1 VTASSS
7 GKSNAVWLAILFAAV
22 AVLFGSLLT
31 AGPLTWDDDS
41 NIFNNPFFVNG
52 QWAALWKDPYMGLY
66 IPVTGMVWEMLYRLG
81 EGSAVPFRAL
91 NLLLHL
97 ANSAMVYLLL
107 RGLAKRWT
115 LPALSVLI
123 GTAIFALHPMQ
134 VQAVAWISGGRD
146 LLAAFFALAGLC
158 AYFGGGEK
166 TSHSRFALATA
177 LFLTSMLCKPG
188 TAILPA
194 VVLALETILSRRV
207 TGLTVLRMAL
217 WAFFAGAV
225 AWLTKMAQE
234 DLAVANLS
242 VGDRLTVVFDTF
254 SFYLQKF
261 VAPVQLT
268 ANYART
274 PEAALADGTVTASV
288 VMALA
293 VLAGFAFLSWRRDRR
308 YLLIVIWFIAMLP
321 ISGIVTF
328 PHQEISTVADHYNYL
343 PMALLAALAAFV
355 VSRIA
360 IPKAAG
366 HAVLLVL
373 VAAMA
378 LLSWD
383 RARTWTGDAVFF
395 TDMSKHSP
403 DSYATALGMS
413 IVMCEDL
420 EQFEEGVKW
429 TETALKA
436 KPLDIVALANQAF
449 CFLHAKNYFR
459 VIELE
464 YYIGQLDIDEL
475 EQKEPTAYS
484 SLLSSIGSAYI
495 EQEEYEDGFQ
505 FLCEAY
511 RVKPDEPGH
520 LNNLNIAK
528 DLLKSK
534 GIEPTCEQVQPEQDE
549 GVAPDPIQEI
559 WPQFEQGPDGGGDDS
574 DKGED

>member
-1 VTASSS
+1 VTASSY
-7 GKSNAVWLAILFAAV
+7 GKTNAVWLAILFAA
-22 AVLFGSLLT
+22 AAILFGSLLS

-41 NIFNNPFFVNG
+41 NIFNNPYFLNGDWSFF
-52 QWAALWKDPYMGLY
+52 WKDPYQGLFV
-66 IPVTGMVWEMLYRLG
+66 PVADMVWGALYRLG
-81 EGSAVPFRAL
+81 EGSAVPFRVL

-97 ANSAMVYLLL
+97 ANSAMVFLLL
-107 RGLAKRWT
+107 RGLGRRWV
-115 LPALSVLI
+115 LPATTVLI
-123 GTAIFALHPMQ
+123 GTAVFALHPLQ
-134 VQAVAWISGGRD
+134 VHAVAWISGGRD
-146 LLAAFFALAGLC
+146 LLAAFFALACLC
-158 AYFGGGEK
+158 VYFGGE
-166 TSHSRFALATA
+166 SHSRYALATA
-177 LFLTSMLCKPG
+177 LFLTSMLCKPS
-188 TAILPA
+188 TAVLPP
-194 VVLALETILSRRV
+194 VVLALEAIAGGRWHR
-207 TGLTVLRMAL
+207 LTWMRLAL

-225 AWLTKMAQE
+225 AWLTKMAQPE
-234 DLAVANLS
+234 PAGADLSFGN
-242 VGDRLTVVFDTF
+242 RLLVVLDTF

-261 VAPVQLT
+261 VAPFQLS

-293 VLAGFAFLSWRRDRR
+293 VLFGFAFLSWRRDRR
-308 YLLIVIWFIAMLP
+308 YTLILIWFVAMLP
-321 ISGIVTF
+321 VSGIVPF
-328 PHQEISTVADHYNYL
+328 AHQQISTVSDHYNYL

-355 VSRIA
+355 CSRIS
-360 IPKAAG
+360 IPKAAAQALLG
-366 HAVLLVL
+366 VLVGAMAVL
-373 VAAMA
+373 
-378 LLSWD
+378 SWS
-383 RARTWTGDAVFF
+383 RVRTWTSDAEFF

-420 EQFEEGVKW
+420 QQFEEGVKW

-436 KPLDIVALANQAF
+436 KPLDIVALANQAY

-475 EQKEPTAYS
+475 EQQQPTAYS

-495 EQEEYEDGFQ
+495 EQQEYEDGFQ

-511 RVKPDEPGH
+511 RVKPGEPGH
-520 LNNLNIAK
+520 LNNLNIAR

-549 GVAPDPIQEI
+549 NVAPDPIQEI
-559 WPQFEQGPDGGGDDS
+559 WPEFEQGPDGGGDDS
-574 DKGED
+574 DRGED